1 MKKTLLILVSVLLMS
16 TQVNAQ
22 NMQPMNPILVQFKV
36 MYMSPGPDL
45 NPIGRPNP
53 KSPEDAPEVYIEENV
68 LYFEGDHPGY
78 DLTISN
84 EDGDDIYTTTVSA
97 SDTVVTL
104 PSTLSG
110 TYEIELVSGNWVFTG
125 WIEL

>member
-1 MKKTLLILVSVLLMS
+1 MKKLFMFMFALLTCSLMQAQGLVPKERIIFSVRFYEGGIEERPIS
-16 TQVNAQ
+16 S
-22 NMQPMNPILVQFKV
+22 PM
-36 MYMSPGPDL
+36 
-45 NPIGRPNP
+45 P

-68 LYFEGDHPGY
+68 LYFEGDHPAY
-78 DLTISN
+78 DLTIRD
-84 EDGDDIYTTTVSA
+84 EDGDAVYTTTVSA

-110 TYEIELVSGNWVFTG
+110 TYEIELVYNDLLFTG

>member
-1 MKKTLLILVSVLLMS
+1 MQAQGVLPKERIYFSVQLYCGGID
-16 TQVNAQ
+16 
-22 NMQPMNPILVQFKV
+22 P
-36 MYMSPGPDL
+36 
-45 NPIGRPNP
+45 RPTMVPTP
-53 KSPEDAPEVYIEENV
+53 KSPDETPEVYIEENV

-78 DLTISN
+78 DLTIRD
-84 EDGDDIYTTTVSA
+84 EDGDDIHTTTVSA

>member
-1 MKKTLLILVSVLLMS
+1 MKKVLLLFVAMLTCS
-16 TQVNAQ
+16 FMQAQ
-22 NMQPMNPILVQFKV
+22 GLVPKERIIFSVRCMGFDPK
-36 MYMSPGPDL
+36 
-45 NPIGRPNP
+45 PIGVPMP
-53 KSPEDAPEVYIEENV
+53 KSPGDAPEVYIEENV
-68 LYFEGDHPGY
+68 LYFEGEHPGY
-78 DLTISN
+78 HLTIRD
-84 EDGDDIYTTTVSA
+84 EDGDDVYTTTVSA